1 MVRTILITGC
11 SDGGLGAALAVAFH
25 RQGDRVLATA
35 RNPKKMTS
43 LKSLG
48 IETLSLDVLS
58 AESVKVC
65 VAEVSAL
72 TGGSLDILINNAGS
86 GYSVPMVEAEISEV
100 EKLFDLNVWSI
111 IRTTRHFVPLLRN
124 SKTGALLVNNTS
136 GNSIMPMP
144 FQGPYNAS
152 KAAAAMVTQNL
163 RLELQAFGIKVID
176 LKTGAVKSHFH
187 ENSTTRVNPVL
198 PENSLY
204 TPAKEKME
212 SIFRGE
218 ININLMPAE
227 EYAKRV
233 VNDLSKDNPPLII
246 WRGDSA
252 TKAWLASFAPLG
264 FTDGLLKKIS
274 GLDVVEQILKA
285 KVGKKIE

>member
-1 MVRTILITGC
+1 
-11 SDGGLGAALAVAFH
+11 
-25 RQGDRVLATA
+25 
-35 RNPKKMTS
+35 
-43 LKSLG
+43 
-48 IETLSLDVLS
+48 
-58 AESVKVC
+58 
-65 VAEVSAL
+65 
-72 TGGSLDILINNAGS
+72 
-86 GYSVPMVEAEISEV
+86 MVEAEISEV

-163 RLELQAFGIKVID
+163 PFGIKVID

-285 KVGKKIE
+285 KVGKKTD